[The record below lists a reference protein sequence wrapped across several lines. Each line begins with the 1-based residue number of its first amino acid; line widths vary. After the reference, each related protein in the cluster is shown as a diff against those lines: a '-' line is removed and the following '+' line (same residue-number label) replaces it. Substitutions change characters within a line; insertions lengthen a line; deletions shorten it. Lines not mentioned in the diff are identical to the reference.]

1 MTKDLADEL
10 ERLAKALFDE
20 PDAARR
26 IYRSVA
32 LSLWVENN
40 LPRIIS
46 ALRRE
51 EPASLTREGEPVAC
65 PACYRGEVFGL
76 ATDDGFWV
84 EMGASAG
91 GAHEHGMNG
100 WLELIEHN
108 PDGTE
113 KRREYVATDSPI
125 YTRPQPVAC
134 PDRPALDVPALQRE
148 VAGIIV
154 RDVLQEDY
162 DDLVEGYLDE
172 IMRASLRIIRLPGYS
187 VVARAFETNLSASLI
202 SAGDELDKAKAENA
216 RMREALEMIADGS
229 APPIPHGQY
238 LAHRPVMDL
247 ARQALVKAG

>member
-10 ERLAKALFDE
+10 ERLATKLDDE

-26 IYRSVA
+26 IYRTAA

-40 LPRIIS
+40 LPAILS
-46 ALRRE
+46 ALRK
-51 EPASLTREGEPVAC
+51 PASLTGEGEPVAC

-91 GAHEHGMNG
+91 GANEHGMNG
-100 WLELIEHN
+100 WLELIEHH
-108 PDGTE
+108 PDGTQ
-113 KRREYVATDSPI
+113 KRREYVATDSPL
-125 YTRPQPVAC
+125 YTRPVAC
-134 PDRPALDVPALQRE
+134 PDRPALDIPALQRE

-154 RDVLQEDY
+154 RDVLQEEY

-187 VVARAFETNLSASLI
+187 VVARAFETNLA
-202 SAGDELDKAKAENA
+202 D
-216 RMREALEMIADGS
+216 ALLSGGGE
-229 APPIPHGQY
+229 
-238 LAHRPVMDL
+238 
-247 ARQALVKAG
+247 

>member
-51 EPASLTREGEPVAC
+51 EPASLTREGEPVAWRR
-65 PACYRGEVFGL
+65 RGKNLRWEYL
-76 ATDDGFWV
+76 DDGSSSVVVSEW
-84 EMGASAG
+84 AP
-91 GAHEHGMNG
+91 
-100 WLELIEHN
+100 L
-108 PDGTE
+108 
-113 KRREYVATDSPI
+113 
-125 YTRPQPVAC
+125 YTRPVAC

-154 RDVLQEDY
+154 RDVLQEDF

-172 IMRASLRIIRLPGYS
+172 IMRASLRIIRLPGYAA
-187 VVARAFETNLSASLI
+187 VAP
-202 SAGDELDKAKAENA
+202 G
-216 RMREALEMIADGS
+216 
-229 APPIPHGQY
+229 
-238 LAHRPVMDL
+238 
-247 ARQALVKAG
+247 

>member
-100 WLELIEHN
+100 WLELIEHH

-113 KRREYVATDSPI
+113 KRREYVATDSPL
-125 YTRPQPVAC
+125 YTRPPAW
-134 PDRPALDVPALQRE
+134 PDRDRIAVCIATHL
-148 VAGIIV
+148 
-154 RDVLQEDY
+154 
-162 DDLVEGYLDE
+162 
-172 IMRASLRIIRLPGYS
+172 SLRLGIDLPC
-187 VVARAFETNLSASLI
+187 VEVDKIADAILALSAS
-202 SAGDELDKAKAENA
+202 GGGE
-216 RMREALEMIADGS
+216 
-229 APPIPHGQY
+229 
-238 LAHRPVMDL
+238 
-247 ARQALVKAG
+247 